1 MHARIDHLL
10 SIRDGEPVDAGMAEH
25 VEQCVTCSEE
35 LRRLSSMRA
44 QLQALPQLDAPVVAW
59 EQIRQQ
65 AARPRAPRLSRKVG
79 VAAAMLVMLSIV
91 VVIAVREGD
100 EGRAGVAGVRTE
112 DAPSQP
118 SPAKSGGG
126 GEEEQKEE
134 ESGDEW
140 THVEALMAQ
149 SQHLDYLLQKL
160 PERPRVERVSTAATI
175 DTIEQ
180 RIQWLDFQLSYASD
194 SGLSEAQS
202 RQLWR
207 ERVELMDSLVK
218 VRYAEAGRSSF

>member
-25 VEQCVTCSEE
+25 VEQCATCSAE
-35 LRRLSSMRA
+35 LQRLSSMRT
-44 QLQALPQLDAPVVAW
+44 QLQALPQVDAPAMAW

-65 AARPRAPRLSRKVG
+65 AARLHAPRLSRRVG
-79 VAAAMLVMLSIV
+79 VVAAAMLVMLSIAV
-91 VVIAVREGD
+91 VVAIRKSDESSERIA
-100 EGRAGVAGVRTE
+100 AAPAVA
-112 DAPSQP
+112 APSQ
-118 SPAKSGGG
+118 S
-126 GEEEQKEE
+126 EE
-134 ESGDEW
+134 GA
-140 THVEALMAQ
+140 HVEALMAQ

-160 PERPRVERVSTAATI
+160 PERPRIERVSTAATI

-180 RIQWLDFQLSYASD
+180 RIQWLDFQLTYAAD
-194 SGLSEAQS
+194 SGLSDDES